1 MSVDSKFAFEFIVS
15 VMVIILVHSTCQK
28 CIHVRAWL
36 ALHVV
41 HESTTFKG
49 MCESV
54 HCLASQAFLSQVNWL
69 LRFLTVQPWDPL
81 SSLEPL
87 PVLIKVPK
95 QEGLV
100 VY

>member
-1 MSVDSKFAFEFIVS
+1 
-15 VMVIILVHSTCQK
+15 MVIMLVHSICQK
-28 CIHVRAWL
+28 LIHVRVRAWL
-36 ALHVV
+36 ALRVV

-49 MCESV
+49 MRVRVSV
-54 HCLASQAFLSQVNWL
+54 VLHLKPFLSQVNWL
-69 LRFLTVQPWDPL
+69 LRFMTVQPWDPL

-95 QEGLV
+95 QEGVV

>member
-1 MSVDSKFAFEFIVS
+1 MLE
-15 VMVIILVHSTCQK
+15 HSICQK
-28 CIHVRAWL
+28 GIHVRAWL
-36 ALHVV
+36 ALCVV
-41 HESTTFKG
+41 HESTTFKD
-49 MCESV
+49 MRACVRVSV
-54 HCLASQAFLSQVNWL
+54 VLRLKLFLSQVNWL

-81 SSLEPL
+81 SSLEAL

>member
-1 MSVDSKFAFEFIVS
+1 
-15 VMVIILVHSTCQK
+15 MVIMLVHSTCQK
-28 CIHVRAWL
+28 CIHVRVWL
-36 ALHVV
+36 PLRVV
-41 HESTTFKG
+41 QESMTFKD
-49 MCESV
+49 MRESV
-54 HCLASQAFLSQVNWL
+54 PCLASQAFFLSQVNWL

-87 PVLIKVPK
+87 TVLIRVPK